1 MPPAITA
8 SAATKPINKANF
20 LRDILILRKG
30 FESFHARGCGE
41 FQMFASVR
49 SAGILSAGREHPAR
63 TRDLKELARCQ
74 RTAGRDACAPIYWI
88 AIFTV
93 ASNPR
98 KACDRLHVRR

>member
-1 MPPAITA
+1 MSPAIAA
-8 SAATKPINKANF
+8 SAVTKPINRVNF

-41 FQMFASVR
+41 FQMFGSVR
-49 SAGILSAGREHPAR
+49 SAGILPAGREHPAR

-74 RTAGRDACAPIYWI
+74 RTAGKDACAPILWI
-88 AIFTV
+88 LFLGI
-93 ASNPR
+93 SQP